1 MNLVRYLFLSI
12 VATDYVCNNK
22 LMPDTKLL
30 QTILDRVSSVKQ
42 KVDNGFK
49 EVNKRFDQADKRI
62 DKLGLQLA
70 RLEDDA
76 PTIEEFDQLENQVSK
91 N

>member
-1 MNLVRYLFLSI
+1 
-12 VATDYVCNNK
+12 
-22 LMPDTKLL
+22 MPDTKLL
-30 QTILDRVSSVKQ
+30 QTILDKVSSVKQ